1 MRNISY
7 YIALEEL
14 GVISRELCSEDG
26 HRQFGEMKVE
36 ELPDNIIREMQENGT
51 VSYWRYNADISES
64 RVIEIIFA
72 KNALNIRTIKTCAV
86 IFTVIAVLSRLGA
99 VISILSAL

>member
-14 GVISRELCSEDG
+14 GVISRELCSEDE

-36 ELPDNIIREMQENGT
+36 DLPDNIIREKQENGS
-51 VSYWRYNADISES
+51 VNYWRYNADIAES
-64 RVIEIIFA
+64 RVFA
-72 KNALNIRTIKTCAV
+72 TILAKSALNIRTIKTCAV
-86 IFTVIAVLSRLGA
+86 IFTVIAVLSGLGA
-99 VISILSAL
+99 FISILSAL